1 MFGSTGNIEQ
11 ELIQG
16 ISESL
21 TTRKAEACST
31 SDPNAVIAIAW
42 GVKEEVD
49 MDHIDEVKSFM
60 ESVENVTVPFE
71 GSDVKVNILKSGIR
85 EKDGKGTLIY
95 RYQLA

>member
-31 SDPNAVIAIAW
+31 
-42 GVKEEVD
+42 
-49 MDHIDEVKSFM
+49 
-60 ESVENVTVPFE
+60 
-71 GSDVKVNILKSGIR
+71 
-85 EKDGKGTLIY
+85 
-95 RYQLA
+95 